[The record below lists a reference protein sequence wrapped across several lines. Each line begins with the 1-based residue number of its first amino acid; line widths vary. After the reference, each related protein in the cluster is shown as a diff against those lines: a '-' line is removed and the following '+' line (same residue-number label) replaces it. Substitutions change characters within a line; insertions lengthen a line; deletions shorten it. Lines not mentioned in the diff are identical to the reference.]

1 MRRGAARVQAAGA
14 WEYEYKAYLGR
25 DIAYVTGEE
34 GTPMSFDYIGYWEN
48 TYKNGG
54 NSGAGSYGML
64 AEFKAEVINRII
76 ALHKLTRVIEF
87 GCGDGNQ
94 LSYMD
99 YKKYLG
105 LDVSASSIQM
115 CAKRFASDP
124 SKSFM
129 LYNPG
134 SFLNQGFIEADLA
147 VCLDVLY
154 HITNEEDYI
163 STLRDLFSVSADWV
177 IIYTRITNAHS
188 TSGVETIQ
196 DRNIFDY
203 LAAFPEYKVEEI
215 IPQRYP
221 DLSSADFLLLRKA

>member
-1 MRRGAARVQAAGA
+1 
-14 WEYEYKAYLGR
+14 
-25 DIAYVTGEE
+25 
-34 GTPMSFDYIGYWEN
+34 
-48 TYKNGG
+48 
-54 NSGAGSYGML
+54 
-64 AEFKAEVINRII
+64 
-76 ALHKLTRVIEF
+76 
-87 GCGDGNQ
+87 
-94 LSYMD
+94 
-99 YKKYLG
+99 
-105 LDVSASSIQM
+105 
-115 CAKRFASDP
+115 
-124 SKSFM
+124 M

-163 STLRDLFSVSADWV
+163 STLRDLLSVSADWV